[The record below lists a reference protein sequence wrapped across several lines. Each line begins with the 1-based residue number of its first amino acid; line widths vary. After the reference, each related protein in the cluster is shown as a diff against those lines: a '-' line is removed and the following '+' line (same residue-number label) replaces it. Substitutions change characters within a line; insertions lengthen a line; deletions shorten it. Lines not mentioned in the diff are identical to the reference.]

1 MTEQAF
7 TDEEIQEIYDELNK
21 GNKGEIY
28 TYLYPLVLE
37 YYECNG
43 VSFRKVTLEKVRDR
57 KFKGTILATLLY
69 DDMPY
74 DMQADVDFDVEYNF
88 ITVSGS
94 EPIKFQY

>member
-1 MTEQAF
+1 M
-7 TDEEIQEIYDELNK
+7 
-21 GNKGEIY
+21 
-28 TYLYPLVLE
+28 
-37 YYECNG
+37 
-43 VSFRKVTLEKVRDR
+43 TLEKVRDR